1 MMESAR
7 LKADIVSGLGA
18 DSDEEELP
26 KEKKVDHEAEPVR
39 KYAMM
44 KSAKELPAK
53 NKESDGFGLFDKSVI
68 TVNENNNALAKGDPM
83 RKFQGD
89 NLEDIS
95 HIHGGADATAFME
108 GKEGMELFG
117 NVGTSADRG
126 ETRAKSLGHKQMMSQ

>member
-18 DSDEEELP
+18 DSDEEEVP
-26 KEKKVDHEAEPVR
+26 TQKKVDHEAEPTR
-39 KYAMM
+39 KYAVM
-44 KSAKELPAK
+44 KSTKETEAAK

-68 TVNENNNALAKGDPM
+68 TADGNNNALAKGDPM

-95 HIHGGADATAFME
+95 QIQGADATVAFMD

-117 NVGTSADRG
+117 NVGASADRA
-126 ETRAKSLGHKQMMSQ
+126 EPRAKSSGQK